1 MTSMYHRLPVG
12 DRTKYDRQRRVR
24 RTDLETCDRV
34 LVEVARAN
42 RRGIKITIWDLPEVT
57 GMPLHKAFA
66 AVRTLEFGR
75 LIAVG
80 DDLSDPFGATL
91 DLQEAGSRR
100 LRQRRVA

>member
-12 DRTKYDRQRRVR
+12 NRTKYDPSQRVPRSDR
-24 RTDLETCDRV
+24 DTCDKV
-34 LVEVARAN
+34 LLEVARAN
-42 RRGIKITIWDLPEVT
+42 RRGIKITIWDLPEIT
-57 GMPLHKAFA
+57 GMPLRQAFA

-91 DLQEAGSRR
+91 ELREAGSHR

>member
-12 DRTKYDRQRRVR
+12 NRTKYEPGQRVQRS
-24 RTDLETCDRV
+24 DLETCDKV
-34 LVEVARAN
+34 LLEVARAN

-57 GMPLHKAFA
+57 GLPLHQAFA
-66 AVRTLEFGR
+66 AVRSLEFGR

-80 DDLSDPFGATL
+80 DDLADPFGATL
-91 DLQEAGSRR
+91 ELREAGSHR